1 MPKSIALEVKTATC
15 SDTQP
20 AVEGPRYALTIMQV
34 PSTFSVECLLNSANG
49 NISKR
54 NDMLVSFPA
63 RLILSTLSRI
73 QSDDI
78 CHAPATKRK
87 LSLALLFAGNP

>member
-1 MPKSIALEVKTATC
+1 VPKSIALEVKTATC

-54 NDMLVSFPA
+54 NDML
-63 RLILSTLSRI
+63 